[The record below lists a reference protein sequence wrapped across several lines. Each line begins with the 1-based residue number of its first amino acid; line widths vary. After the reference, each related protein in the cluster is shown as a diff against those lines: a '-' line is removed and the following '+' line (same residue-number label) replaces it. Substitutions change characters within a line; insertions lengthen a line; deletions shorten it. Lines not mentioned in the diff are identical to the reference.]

1 MPPPGSGDRP
11 LRVAVVGAG
20 LYATEALLKNRTSSS
35 RSTSS
40 TASRRR
46 SGCSATGRPR
56 PPVDQ
61 GGGPGAGADPGRSP
75 GAAVRER
82 HLQGRPPPPGPQAPL
97 RPDRLRRWRPGRPA
111 HEHPRRGPAQQPP
124 GHLVRRLVQRP
135 SRLPRAARR
144 SHLRAGGGGRQR
156 QRGHGRG
163 PHPGHRPRRAGHDRH
178 RRPRPGGVA
187 GQPGPR
193 GRGPGRRGAAQA
205 SCTTPELKELGK
217 LDGVGVVVDPAN
229 VELARASR
237 TVVEEDRTARANLK
251 ILREYAARDPPR
263 RPAPHRPAL
272 PVLGRPS
279 SSGAAAASPACGS
292 SATSWSRTPR
302 AGSGPRARASST

>member
-144 SHLRAGGGGRQR
+144 SRLRAGGGGRQR

-163 PHPGHRPRRAGHDRH
+163 PHPGHRPRRAGQTDIADH
-178 RRPRPGGVA
+178 A
-187 GQPGPR
+187 LE
-193 GRGPGRRGAAQA
+193 A
-205 SCTTPELKELGK
+205 L
-217 LDGVGVVVDPAN
+217 
-229 VELARASR
+229 RASR

-251 ILREYAARDPPR
+251 ILREYAARDRHGAQRRIVLRRRASTTPPTK
-263 RPAPHRPAL
+263 A
-272 PVLGRPS
+272 G
-279 SSGAAAASPACGS
+279 GS
-292 SATSWSRTPR
+292 WTATSWP
-302 AGSGPRARASST
+302 SGPARDGPGSRSAASRRCWRSSAAGLDRGPFM